1 MTATA
6 MSFLAGGI
14 GLFIHIASVACI
26 GRIARGRSL
35 IVVHGAAFAL
45 GLLGLIASTA
55 IMPEVIRLWLGL
67 SLLVGGAAVL
77 LFISA
82 TFAKS
87 VSVRIVR
94 YLVAE
99 GDGPIC
105 VEALSATL
113 ANRLIRNRA
122 DVLLATG
129 LVEQDGENLYRMSQS
144 GRVVANRV
152 DAVRRAFGVQSV
164 ILYGDSSDPR

>member
-14 GLFIHIASVACI
+14 GLFIHIAGVICI
-26 GRIARGRSL
+26 GRMARGRSL

-45 GLLGLIASTA
+45 GLLGLMTSAA
-55 IMPEVIRLWLGL
+55 FMPEVIRLWLGL
-67 SLLVGGAAVL
+67 SVLAGGAAAL

-94 YLVAE
+94 YLSAE
-99 GDGPIC
+99 GGSPIC
-105 VEALSATL
+105 VGALSTAL
-113 ANRLIRNRA
+113 ADRLIRNRV

-129 LVEQDGENLYRMSQS
+129 MVERDGEHRYRMSQH

-152 DAVRRAFGVQSV
+152 DAARRAFGVQSI
-164 ILYGDSSDPR
+164 ILYGDSSESR

>member
-55 IMPEVIRLWLGL
+55 IMPEVIRL
-67 SLLVGGAAVL
+67 
-77 LFISA
+77 
-82 TFAKS
+82 
-87 VSVRIVR
+87 
-94 YLVAE
+94 
-99 GDGPIC
+99 
-105 VEALSATL
+105 
-113 ANRLIRNRA
+113 
-122 DVLLATG
+122 
-129 LVEQDGENLYRMSQS
+129 
-144 GRVVANRV
+144 
-152 DAVRRAFGVQSV
+152 
-164 ILYGDSSDPR
+164 